1 MFRKPEK
8 QGVFSKIFQPRE
20 NKDFNPSPG
29 TFAELHMSRV
39 QNPGRPLPL
48 LFTAKCPRMG

>member
-8 QGVFSKIFQPRE
+8 QGVFSKNFRPRE
-20 NKDFNPSPG
+20 NEDFNPSPV

-39 QNPGRPLPL
+39 LNPRRSLPL
-48 LFTAKCPRMG
+48 LFTA